1 VVFRSEGDPMKPGDL
16 IRVVRGPSKSRSD
29 SNEPWCWLWKE
40 MNHGEK
46 PQTIGRFMKNDIGL
60 VLEVFIRQRW
70 AKVQVGDKIGWIDAD
85 HMEVIE

>member
-1 VVFRSEGDPMKPGDL
+1 
-16 IRVVRGPSKSRSD
+16 
-29 SNEPWCWLWKE
+29 